1 MSEIYI
7 DFTTHVGLRL
17 SSLFDWSHSQTSG
30 IHEFQSTGESTRVYW
45 KEGMLKNV
53 MLTLIEN
60 MQLGSV
66 SNKSGLYDPEQN

>member
-17 SSLFDWSHSQTSG
+17 SSLFDWSHSQTSNRR
-30 IHEFQSTGESTRVYW
+30 EYESVL
-45 KEGMLKNV
+45 KGMLKNV

-66 SNKSGLYDPEQN
+66 SNNSGLYDPEQN